1 MIHNLL
7 GLIWA
12 FIILA
17 HDTKYKILILRVDEI
32 MLALFLAAL
41 ESNEDKQVFIKIYE
55 QHLPLMERTATRILK
70 EQSDSEDAVQ
80 NAFVQIIRHFDKI
93 HKIPREELPFWII
106 SILEASN
113 PVPTPLLGHR
123 CRSSQEI
130 TGSPTPFSTSN
141 HYLWICASASFSLS
155 NPNIAA

>member
-1 MIHNLL
+1 
-7 GLIWA
+7 
-12 FIILA
+12 
-17 HDTKYKILILRVDEI
+17 

-106 SILEASN
+106 SIVTLA
-113 PVPTPLLGHR
+113 LLLLLIPQMSH
-123 CRSSQEI
+123 
-130 TGSPTPFSTSN
+130 
-141 HYLWICASASFSLS
+141 SLS
-155 NPNIAA
+155 QMLLVQLLTMFSYMLVLPEVVIA